1 MTLQPGANV
10 LARFDDG
17 APALI
22 ERRAGAG
29 RVLVW
34 ASSLDLQWNDLAVKP
49 IFLPFVH
56 QVARYLA
63 AYREPE
69 PWLTVGEVLDPAR
82 TMAGQP
88 NDVRTVVSPS
98 GQRISLDPE
107 GGDVVELVEQGF
119 YELRGQANGAG
130 PSATVA
136 ANVDL
141 AESDLTPMDPKE
153 IVAAVGGGGNGDTR
167 QRNRGDERRH
177 ARSARSACG
186 GTCSSRRRCSS
197 GRKRCWGI
205 D

>member
-1 MTLQPGANV
+1 M
-10 LARFDDG
+10 
-17 APALI
+17 
-22 ERRAGAG
+22 
-29 RVLVW
+29 
-34 ASSLDLQWNDLAVKP
+34 KP

-141 AESDLTPMDPKE
+141 AESDLTPMDPRE
-153 IVAAVGGGGNGDTR
+153 IVAAVGGSGNGTPGSGTAEMSDATR
-167 QRNRGDERRH
+167 EATQRMWWYLLFAAALFLGAETVLGNRL
-177 ARSARSACG
+177 
-186 GTCSSRRRCSS
+186 SR
-197 GRKRCWGI
+197 G
-205 D
+205 